1 MREYEAFRTFEET
14 PGAIVIKSG
23 AMAGTAVIGLL
34 ASGAGGFAA
43 ERFCQVKTKAKKM
56 RIPYAPC
63 RLITSVRDAAAC
75 LGPRFQTSVGKDG
88 IA

>member
-1 MREYEAFRTFEET
+1 
-14 PGAIVIKSG
+14 
-23 AMAGTAVIGLL
+23 
-34 ASGAGGFAA
+34 
-43 ERFCQVKTKAKKM
+43 VKTKAKKM

-63 RLITSVRDAAAC
+63 RLITSVGDIAAC